1 MHKPEFSRGYWRGDD
16 SVNGGLSVFAFLLA
30 KMCKKA
36 RVLFYAPNSSLFV
49 PGPYIT
55 KLLAIGLSYFI
66 LYRLSLLH
74 LEVGIT
80 VEQHIF

>member
-1 MHKPEFSRGYWRGDD
+1 MSMEGTFG
-16 SVNGGLSVFAFLLA
+16 FCILLA

-36 RVLFYAPNSSLFV
+36 RVLFYSSLFV

-80 VEQHIF
+80 VALHIF

>member
-1 MHKPEFSRGYWRGDD
+1 MSMEGTFG
-16 SVNGGLSVFAFLLA
+16 FCILLA

-80 VEQHIF
+80 VALHIF